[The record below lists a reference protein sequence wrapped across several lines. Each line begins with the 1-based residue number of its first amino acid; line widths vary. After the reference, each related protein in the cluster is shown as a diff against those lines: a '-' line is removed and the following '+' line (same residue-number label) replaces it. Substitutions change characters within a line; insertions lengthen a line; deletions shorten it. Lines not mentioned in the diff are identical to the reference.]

1 MLELKE
7 VSKFY
12 SSNGITNI
20 GLHNVN
26 LKLSRN
32 EIIAIT
38 GESGSG
44 KSTLLN
50 VISKIDTFDEGEI
63 YYYGNETSYFSIS
76 DMDDFRKNKVGFIF
90 QNYNI
95 LDSYTVLDN
104 VMIPLLLRGFSKED
118 ARVEA
123 MLLIKIGRAHV

>member
-12 SSNGITNI
+12 TSNGITNI
-20 GLHNVN
+20 GLSNIN
-26 LKLSRN
+26 LKLHRN

-63 YYYGNETSYFSIS
+63 YYYGKYA
-76 DMDDFRKNKVGFIF
+76 G
-90 QNYNI
+90 
-95 LDSYTVLDN
+95 
-104 VMIPLLLRGFSKED
+104 KED
-118 ARVEA
+118 AHDPV
-123 MLLIKIGRAHV
+123 LPL

>member
-20 GLHNVN
+20 GLHNIN
-26 LKLSRN
+26 LKLNRN

-50 VISKIDTFDEGEI
+50 VISKNVVAAIDYVYNEKGMLSKKTISANGSEVVYYTEYPENSSPVTKIKVNGGTVESHSKTDSFGRKVFDIIDGEWDGYITF
-63 YYYGNETSYFSIS
+63 
-76 DMDDFRKNKVGFIF
+76 
-90 QNYNI
+90 
-95 LDSYTVLDN
+95 
-104 VMIPLLLRGFSKED
+104 
-118 ARVEA
+118 
-123 MLLIKIGRAHV
+123 